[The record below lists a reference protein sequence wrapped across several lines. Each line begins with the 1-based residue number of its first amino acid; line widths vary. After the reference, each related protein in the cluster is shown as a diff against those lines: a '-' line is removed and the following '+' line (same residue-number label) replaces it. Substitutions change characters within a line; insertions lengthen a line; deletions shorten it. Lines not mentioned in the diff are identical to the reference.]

1 MQYSMQY
8 IFTRIYILILYLNEQ
23 KIEEIKE
30 EEEEDRENK
39 LIQK

>member
-23 KIEEIKE
+23 KIEEVKE

>member
-1 MQYSMQY
+1 MQY

-23 KIEEIKE
+23 KIEEVKEE